1 MQDTPRANRVH
12 IAIYGRRN
20 VGKSSL
26 INAITGQQIALVSE
40 IPGTTTDPVYKA
52 MELYPLGPVLFIDT
66 AGLDDDSEL
75 GELRVKK
82 SRDVMEK
89 VDLAVLVL
97 TPELRDLSFEEEW
110 YKEFK
115 QRRIPMIGVI
125 NRIDQYGDD
134 EYGDVDNEDIVA
146 SVDNQALDRNLPIP
160 FVRVSAKY
168 GTNIDKLKELII
180 NNAPKDVNNISLLAG
195 LVKQNDIV
203 FLVAPQNLQAPKG
216 RLILPQVQAIRDILD
231 YHALAYIVTDDEL
244 EQALSSLKK
253 KPDLVIT
260 DSQVFDKVNKEIP
273 QDVPLVSFSIL
284 LARQKGDLKT
294 LVSGAMVID
303 ELKPGDKVLIAEACS
318 HHPLKDDIGR
328 EQLPK
333 WLEAKVGGHLEISFS
348 AGSDFPEDLKE
359 YKLVVHCG
367 SCMLNRTEVLNR
379 IAKAVRNG
387 VPITNYG
394 VAIAHIH
401 GILDRVLQSIKL

>member
-89 VDLAVLVL
+89 VDLAVLAL
-97 TPELRDLSFEEEW
+97 TPDLSDLSFEEKW
-110 YKEFK
+110 YKEFR
-115 QRRIPMIGVI
+115 QRRIPVIGVI
-125 NRIDQYGDD
+125 NRIDQYEDD
-134 EYGDVDNEDIVA
+134 DIVA
-146 SVDNQALDRNLPIP
+146 SVDNQTIIDMQALEKSLPIS
-160 FVRVSAKY
+160 FVKVSARY
-168 GTNIDKLKELII
+168 GINIDKLKELII
-180 NNAPKDVNNISLLAG
+180 DSAPKNANNITLLEG

-203 FLVAPQNLQAPKG
+203 ILVAPQNLQAPMG

-244 EQALSSLKK
+244 EQALSSLNKQ
-253 KPDLVIT
+253 PDLVIT
-260 DSQVFDKVNKEIP
+260 DSQVFEKVNKVIP
-273 QDVPLVSFSIL
+273 KDIPLVSFSIL

-328 EQLPK
+328 EKIPK
-333 WLEAKVGGHLEISFS
+333 WLEEKAGGHLEISFS
-348 AGSDFPEDLKE
+348 AGSDFPDDLKE

-379 IAKAVRNG
+379 IAKAVGNG

-394 VAIAHIH
+394 VAIAHLH
-401 GILDRVLQSIKL
+401 GILERVLKNMKL

>member
-1 MQDTPRANRVH
+1 MQDTPRANRIH

-26 INAITGQQIALVSE
+26 INAVTGQQIALVSE

-82 SRDVMEK
+82 SRDVMNK
-89 VDLAVLVL
+89 VDLAVLVI
-97 TPELRDLSFEEEW
+97 TPELIDLSFEEEW

-115 QRRIPMIGVI
+115 QRRIPMIGAI

-134 EYGDVDNEDIVA
+134 NQTFVDM
-146 SVDNQALDRNLPIP
+146 QALEKSLPIP

-180 NNAPKDVNNISLLAG
+180 DSAPKNVNNITLLEG
-195 LVKQNDIV
+195 LIKQNDV
-203 FLVAPQNLQAPKG
+203 VLLVAPQNLQAPKG

-244 EQALSSLKK
+244 EQALSSLSK

-260 DSQVFDKVNKEIP
+260 DSQVFEKVNKVIP
-273 QDVPLVSFSIL
+273 GDVPLVSFSIL
-284 LARQKGDLKT
+284 MARQKGDFKA
-294 LVSGAMVID
+294 LVSGARVID
-303 ELKPGDKVLIAEACS
+303 QLKPGDKVLIAEACS

-328 EQLPK
+328 EKIPR
-333 WLEAKVGGHLEISFS
+333 WLEEKAGGHLEISFCT
-348 AGSDFPEDLKE
+348 GSDFPEDLQE

-367 SCMLNRTEVLNR
+367 SCMLNRAEVLNR
-379 IAKAVRNG
+379 IAKAVRQG

-401 GILDRVLQSIKL
+401 GILERVLKGIKL